1 MFTGHHVPLVTR
13 YITRRC
19 ADRFCSAR
27 DSLSVVQDSG
37 FRVLSTM
44 TDLLHCSLGHASFD
58 RAVRMLPIVDFTTET
73 CRDREWDNIACV
85 HRAQGLATTW
95 SRRPCSWDPPRP
107 AQVDSMLA

>member
-19 ADRFCSAR
+19 ADSFCSAR

-37 FRVLSTM
+37 FRVLSTV

-58 RAVRMLPIVDFTTET
+58 RAFRMWPIVDFTTET

-95 SRRPCSWDPPRP
+95 SRRH
-107 AQVDSMLA
+107 